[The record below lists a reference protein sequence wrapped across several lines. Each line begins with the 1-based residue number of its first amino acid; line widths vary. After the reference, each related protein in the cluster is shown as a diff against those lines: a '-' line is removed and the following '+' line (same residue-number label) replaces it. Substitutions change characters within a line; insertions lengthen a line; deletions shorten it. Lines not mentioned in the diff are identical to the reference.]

1 MAGGLEM
8 TMTAQQEV
16 EILKRNVEELQGQ
29 LQQQYIKVGELLG
42 EINELESAMEQYG
55 KMAESIRRVGKDHE

>member
-1 MAGGLEM
+1 M

-55 KMAESIRRVGKDHE
+55 KMAKSIRRVGKDHE